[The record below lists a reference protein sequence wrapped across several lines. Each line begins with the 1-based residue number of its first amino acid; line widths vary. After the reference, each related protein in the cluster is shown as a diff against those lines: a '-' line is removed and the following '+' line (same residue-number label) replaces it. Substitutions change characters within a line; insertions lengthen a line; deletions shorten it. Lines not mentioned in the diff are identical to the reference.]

1 MYSGSASPR
10 TSHCFTSAPSTRH
23 SQTYLGVQWQF
34 LGKAEQYALWPARAA
49 VLGLH
54 PGSPRTPARCC
65 NGPDHTRQLQAQKKG
80 GSMVKVRCFHKLL
93 QRHRTSVFSS
103 LISAIYYLCWGALLK
118 EKVSIV
124 VYIVQI
130 QQKSACICIG
140 PISVGGNRH
149 AFHDILQPWVPR
161 EVSFFVCLKLEEI
174 LDQVHTRRQ
183 IWLHYKY

>member
-1 MYSGSASPR
+1 MCSGSASPR

-118 EKVSIV
+118 ERSALWYTLYRYNKNQPAFALGQLALVAIGMLSMTSFSHGCHV
-124 VYIVQI
+124 
-130 QQKSACICIG
+130 KSA
-140 PISVGGNRH
+140 SLYALN
-149 AFHDILQPWVPR
+149 
-161 EVSFFVCLKLEEI
+161 
-174 LDQVHTRRQ
+174 
-183 IWLHYKY
+183 